1 MQTMEK
7 KQIILDYIENENHK
21 YLEISHQI
29 HQRPELGNEEI
40 FASRTLIEDLIA
52 HDFDVETDIA
62 GHATGFIARYDSGIE
77 GPTIGFLAEYDALPG
92 LGHACGHNIIG
103 TASVLAGTA
112 LKQVIDKIGGKI
124 IVLGCPAEEGGEN
137 GSAKA
142 TYVKAGVIDEL
153 DIALM
158 VHPGNETYR
167 TIDTLA
173 VDVLDIK
180 FYGKS
185 THASEN
191 ADEARNALDAMISYF
206 NGIAQLRQH
215 IKRRQRVH
223 GVILDGGKAANII
236 PDFTHARFYT
246 RATSRKELDVLTER
260 VGQIAKG
267 AALQTDCDFEF
278 GPIQNGVNEFIKTSK
293 LDDLFAKYA
302 TEMGEAVIDD
312 DFGYGST
319 DTGNVSHYI
328 PTIHPH
334 IKIGSRNLVG
344 HTHRFREAAGSTH
357 GDQALIRGAKILALM
372 GQELIENK
380 PLFEEIIEQYQ
391 YTKGHKK

>member
-1 MQTMEK
+1 MEN
-7 KQIILDYIENENHK
+7 KQIVLDYIENEKYK
-21 YLEISHQI
+21 YLEMSHQI

-40 FASRTLIEDLIA
+40 FASRTLTETLTQ
-52 HDFDVETDIA
+52 HGFEVETNIA
-62 GHATGFIARYDSGIE
+62 GHATGFIASYDSGQT
-77 GPTIGFLAEYDALPG
+77 GPTIGYLAEYDALPG

-103 TASVLAGTA
+103 TASTFAGIA
-112 LKQVIDKIGGKI
+112 LKQVIDKVGGKV

-142 TYVKAGVIDEL
+142 TYVKEGIIDDL

-167 TIDTLA
+167 TINTLA
-173 VDVLDIK
+173 VDVLDVK
-180 FYGKS
+180 FFGKS
-185 THASEN
+185 AHASEN
-191 ADEARNALDAMISYF
+191 ADEAKNALDAMISYF
-206 NGIAQLRQH
+206 NGVAQLRQH
-215 IKRRQRVH
+215 IKSSQGVH
-223 GVILDGGKAANII
+223 GVILDGGQAANII

-246 RATSRKELDVLTER
+246 RATSRHELDILTER

-267 AALQTDCDFEF
+267 AALQTGCDYEF
-278 GPIQNGVNEFIKTSK
+278 GPIQNGVNEFIKSSK

-319 DTGNVSHYI
+319 DTGNVSHVV

-344 HTHRFREAAGSTH
+344 HTHRFREAAASTH
-357 GDQALIRGAKILALM
+357 GDQALIRGAKILSLM
-372 GQELIENK
+372 GLELLTNQA
-380 PLFEEIIEQYQ
+380 LFDEIIEQHQ
-391 YTKGHKK
+391 FIKGHKK

>member
-1 MQTMEK
+1 MEN
-7 KQIILDYIENENHK
+7 KQIVLDYIENEKYK
-21 YLEISHQI
+21 YLEMSHQI

-40 FASRTLIEDLIA
+40 FASRTLTETLTQ
-52 HDFDVETDIA
+52 HGFEVETNIA
-62 GHATGFIARYDSGIE
+62 GHATGFIASYDSGQT
-77 GPTIGFLAEYDALPG
+77 GPTI
-92 LGHACGHNIIG
+92 GHACGHNIIG
-103 TASVLAGTA
+103 TASTFAGIA
-112 LKQVIDKIGGKI
+112 LKQVIDKVGGKV

-142 TYVKAGVIDEL
+142 TYVKEGIIDDL

-167 TIDTLA
+167 TINTLA
-173 VDVLDIK
+173 VDVLDVK
-180 FYGKS
+180 FFGKS
-185 THASEN
+185 AHASEN
-191 ADEARNALDAMISYF
+191 ADEAKNALDAMISYF
-206 NGIAQLRQH
+206 NGVAQLRQH
-215 IKRRQRVH
+215 IKSSQRVH
-223 GVILDGGKAANII
+223 GVILDGGQAANII

-246 RATSRKELDVLTER
+246 RATSRHELDILTER

-267 AALQTDCDFEF
+267 AALQTGCDYEF
-278 GPIQNGVNEFIKTSK
+278 GPIQNGVNEFIKSSK

-319 DTGNVSHYI
+319 DTGNVSHVV

-344 HTHRFREAAGSTH
+344 HTHRFREAAASTH
-357 GDQALIRGAKILALM
+357 GDQALIRGAKILSLM
-372 GQELIENK
+372 GLELLTNQA
-380 PLFEEIIEQYQ
+380 LFDEIIEQHQ
-391 YTKGHKK
+391 FIKGHKK

>member
-1 MQTMEK
+1 MEK

-112 LKQVIDKIGGKI
+112 LKQVIDKIVGKI

-319 DTGNVSHYI
+319 DTGNVSHCI

>member
-1 MQTMEK
+1 MEN
-7 KQIILDYIENENHK
+7 KQIVLDYIENEKYK
-21 YLEISHQI
+21 YLEMSHQI

-40 FASRTLIEDLIA
+40 FASRTLTETLTQ
-52 HDFDVETDIA
+52 HGFEVETNIA
-62 GHATGFIARYDSGIE
+62 GHATGFIASYDSGQT
-77 GPTIGFLAEYDALPG
+77 GPTIGYLAEYDALPG

-103 TASVLAGTA
+103 TASTFAGIA
-112 LKQVIDKIGGKI
+112 LKQVIDKVGGKV

-142 TYVKAGVIDEL
+142 TYVKEGIIDDL

-167 TIDTLA
+167 TINTLA
-173 VDVLDIK
+173 VDVLDVK
-180 FYGKS
+180 FFGKS
-185 THASEN
+185 AHASEN
-191 ADEARNALDAMISYF
+191 ADEAKNALDAMISHF
-206 NGIAQLRQH
+206 NGVAQLRQH
-215 IKRRQRVH
+215 IKSSQRVH
-223 GVILDGGKAANII
+223 GVILDGGQAANII

-246 RATSRKELDVLTER
+246 RATSRHELDILTER

-267 AALQTDCDFEF
+267 AALQTGCDYEF
-278 GPIQNGVNEFIKTSK
+278 GPIQNGVNEFIKSSK

-319 DTGNVSHYI
+319 DTGNVSHVV

-344 HTHRFREAAGSTH
+344 HTHRFREAAASTH
-357 GDQALIRGAKILALM
+357 GDQALIRGAKILSLM
-372 GQELIENK
+372 GLELLTNQA
-380 PLFEEIIEQYQ
+380 LFDEIIEQHQ
-391 YTKGHKK
+391 FIKGHKK

>member
-1 MQTMEK
+1 MEN
-7 KQIILDYIENENHK
+7 KQIVLDYIKNEKYK
-21 YLEISHQI
+21 YLEMSHQI

-40 FASRTLIEDLIA
+40 FASRTLTETLTQ
-52 HDFDVETDIA
+52 HGFEVETNIA
-62 GHATGFIARYDSGIE
+62 GHATGFIASYDSGQT
-77 GPTIGFLAEYDALPG
+77 GPTIGYLAEYDALPG

-103 TASVLAGTA
+103 TASTFAGIA
-112 LKQVIDKIGGKI
+112 LKQVIDKVGGKV

-142 TYVKAGVIDEL
+142 TYVKEGIIDDL

-167 TIDTLA
+167 TINTLA
-173 VDVLDIK
+173 VDVLDVK
-180 FYGKS
+180 FFGKS
-185 THASEN
+185 AHASEN
-191 ADEARNALDAMISYF
+191 ADEAKNALDAMISYF
-206 NGIAQLRQH
+206 NGVAQLRQH
-215 IKRRQRVH
+215 IKSSQRVH
-223 GVILDGGKAANII
+223 GVILDGGQAANII

-246 RATSRKELDVLTER
+246 RATSRHELDILTER

-267 AALQTDCDFEF
+267 AALQTGCDYEF
-278 GPIQNGVNEFIKTSK
+278 GPIQNGVNEFIKSSK

-319 DTGNVSHYI
+319 DTGNVSHVV

-344 HTHRFREAAGSTH
+344 HTHRFREAAASTH
-357 GDQALIRGAKILALM
+357 GDQALIRGAKILSLM
-372 GQELIENK
+372 GLELLTNQA
-380 PLFEEIIEQYQ
+380 LFDEIIEQHQ
-391 YTKGHKK
+391 FIKGHKK

>member
-1 MQTMEK
+1 MEN
-7 KQIILDYIENENHK
+7 KQIVLDYIENEKYK
-21 YLEISHQI
+21 YLEMSHQI

-40 FASRTLIEDLIA
+40 FASRTLTETLTQ
-52 HDFDVETDIA
+52 HGFEVETNIA
-62 GHATGFIARYDSGIE
+62 GHATGFIASYDSGQT
-77 GPTIGFLAEYDALPG
+77 GPTIGYLAEYDALPG

-103 TASVLAGTA
+103 TASTFAGIA
-112 LKQVIDKIGGKI
+112 LKQVIDKVGGKV

-142 TYVKAGVIDEL
+142 TYVKEGIIDDL

-167 TIDTLA
+167 TINTLA
-173 VDVLDIK
+173 VDVLDVK
-180 FYGKS
+180 FFGKS
-185 THASEN
+185 AHASEN
-191 ADEARNALDAMISYF
+191 ADEAKNALDAMISYF
-206 NGIAQLRQH
+206 NGVAQLRQH
-215 IKRRQRVH
+215 IKSSQRVH
-223 GVILDGGKAANII
+223 GVILDGGQAANII

-246 RATSRKELDVLTER
+246 RATSRHELDILTER

-267 AALQTDCDFEF
+267 AALQTGCDYEF
-278 GPIQNGVNEFIKTSK
+278 GPIQNGVNEFIKSSK

-319 DTGNVSHYI
+319 DTGNVSHVV
-328 PTIHPH
+328 PTMHPH

-344 HTHRFREAAGSTH
+344 HTHRFREAAASTH
-357 GDQALIRGAKILALM
+357 GDQALIRGAKILSLM
-372 GQELIENK
+372 GLELLTNQA
-380 PLFEEIIEQYQ
+380 LFDEIIEQHQ
-391 YTKGHKK
+391 FIKGHKK

>member
-1 MQTMEK
+1 MEN
-7 KQIILDYIENENHK
+7 KQIVLDYIENEKYK
-21 YLEISHQI
+21 YLEMSHQI

-40 FASRTLIEDLIA
+40 FASRTLTETLTQ
-52 HDFDVETDIA
+52 HGFEVETNIA
-62 GHATGFIARYDSGIE
+62 GHATGFIASYDSGQT
-77 GPTIGFLAEYDALPG
+77 GPTIGYLAEYDALPG

-103 TASVLAGTA
+103 TASTFAGIA
-112 LKQVIDKIGGKI
+112 LKQVIDKVGGKV

-142 TYVKAGVIDEL
+142 TYVKEGIIDDL

-167 TIDTLA
+167 TINTLA
-173 VDVLDIK
+173 VDVLDVK
-180 FYGKS
+180 FFGKS
-185 THASEN
+185 AHASEN
-191 ADEARNALDAMISYF
+191 ADEAKNALDAMISYF
-206 NGIAQLRQH
+206 NGVAQLRQH
-215 IKRRQRVH
+215 IKSSQRFH
-223 GVILDGGKAANII
+223 GVILDGGQAANII

-246 RATSRKELDVLTER
+246 RATSRHELDILTER

-267 AALQTDCDFEF
+267 AALQTGCDYEF
-278 GPIQNGVNEFIKTSK
+278 GPIQNGVNEFIKSSK

-319 DTGNVSHYI
+319 DTGNVSHVV

-344 HTHRFREAAGSTH
+344 HTHRFREAAASTH
-357 GDQALIRGAKILALM
+357 GDQALIRGAKILSLM
-372 GQELIENK
+372 GLELLTNQA
-380 PLFEEIIEQYQ
+380 LFDEIIEQHQ
-391 YTKGHKK
+391 FIKGHKK

>member
-1 MQTMEK
+1 MEN
-7 KQIILDYIENENHK
+7 KQIVLDYIENEKYK
-21 YLEISHQI
+21 YLEMSHQI

-40 FASRTLIEDLIA
+40 FASRTLTETLTQ
-52 HDFDVETDIA
+52 HGFEVETNIA
-62 GHATGFIARYDSGIE
+62 GHATGFIASYDSGQT
-77 GPTIGFLAEYDALPG
+77 GPTIGYLAEYDALPG

-103 TASVLAGTA
+103 TASTFAGIA
-112 LKQVIDKIGGKI
+112 LKQVIDKVGGKV

-142 TYVKAGVIDEL
+142 TYVKEGIIDDL

-167 TIDTLA
+167 TINTLA
-173 VDVLDIK
+173 VDVLDVK
-180 FYGKS
+180 FFGKS
-185 THASEN
+185 AHASEN
-191 ADEARNALDAMISYF
+191 ADEAKNALDAMISYF
-206 NGIAQLRQH
+206 NGVAQLRQH
-215 IKRRQRVH
+215 IKSSQRVH
-223 GVILDGGKAANII
+223 GVILDGGQAANII

-246 RATSRKELDVLTER
+246 RATSRHELDILTER

-267 AALQTDCDFEF
+267 AALQTGCDYEF
-278 GPIQNGVNEFIKTSK
+278 GPIQNGVNEFIKSSK
-293 LDDLFAKYA
+293 LDYLFAKYA

-319 DTGNVSHYI
+319 DTGNVSHVV

-344 HTHRFREAAGSTH
+344 HTHRFREAAASTH
-357 GDQALIRGAKILALM
+357 GDQALIRGAKILSLM
-372 GQELIENK
+372 GLELLTNQA
-380 PLFEEIIEQYQ
+380 LFDEIIEQHQ
-391 YTKGHKK
+391 FIKGHKK

>member
-1 MQTMEK
+1 MEN
-7 KQIILDYIENENHK
+7 KQIVLDYIENEKYK
-21 YLEISHQI
+21 YLEMSHQI

-40 FASRTLIEDLIA
+40 FASRTLTETLTQ
-52 HDFDVETDIA
+52 HGFEVETNIA
-62 GHATGFIARYDSGIE
+62 GHATGFIASYDSGQT
-77 GPTIGFLAEYDALPG
+77 GPTIGYLAEYDALPG

-103 TASVLAGTA
+103 TASTFAGIA
-112 LKQVIDKIGGKI
+112 LKQVIDKVGGKV
-124 IVLGCPAEEGGEN
+124 IVLGCPAEEGGEK

-142 TYVKAGVIDEL
+142 TYVKEGIIDDL

-167 TIDTLA
+167 TINTLA
-173 VDVLDIK
+173 VDVLDVK
-180 FYGKS
+180 FFGKS
-185 THASEN
+185 AHASEN
-191 ADEARNALDAMISYF
+191 ADEAKNALDAMISYF
-206 NGIAQLRQH
+206 NGVAQLRQH
-215 IKRRQRVH
+215 IKSSQRVH
-223 GVILDGGKAANII
+223 GVILDGGQAANII

-246 RATSRKELDVLTER
+246 RATSRHELDILTER

-267 AALQTDCDFEF
+267 AALQTGCDYEF
-278 GPIQNGVNEFIKTSK
+278 GPIQNGVNEFIKSSK

-319 DTGNVSHYI
+319 DTGNVSHVV

-344 HTHRFREAAGSTH
+344 HTHRFREAAASTH
-357 GDQALIRGAKILALM
+357 GDQALIRGAKILSLM
-372 GQELIENK
+372 GLELLTNQA
-380 PLFEEIIEQYQ
+380 LFDEIIEQHQ
-391 YTKGHKK
+391 FIKGHKK

>member
-1 MQTMEK
+1 MEN
-7 KQIILDYIENENHK
+7 KQNILDYIENEKNK
-21 YLEISHQI
+21 YIELSHQI

-40 FASRTLIEDLIA
+40 FASRTLIEQLNR
-52 HDFDVETDIA
+52 HNFEVETDIA
-62 GHATGFIARYDSGIE
+62 GHATGFIAKYDSSKP
-77 GPTIGFLAEYDALPG
+77 GPTIGYLAEYDALPG

-103 TASVLAGTA
+103 TASVLAGIA
-112 LKQVIDKIGGKI
+112 LKQVIDKVGGKV

-142 TYVKAGVIDEL
+142 SYVKEGIIDEL

-167 TIDTLA
+167 TINTLA

-191 ADEARNALDAMISYF
+191 AHEARNALDAMISYF
-206 NGIAQLRQH
+206 NGVAQLRQH
-215 IKRRQRVH
+215 IKKSQRVH

-246 RATSRKELDVLTER
+246 RATTRKDLDVLTER
-260 VGQIAKG
+260 VGQIARG
-267 AALQTDCDFEF
+267 AAIQTGCDYEF
-278 GPIQNGVNEFIKTSK
+278 GPIQNGVNEFVKTSK

-319 DTGNVSHYI
+319 DTGNVSHVV

-357 GDQALIRGAKILALM
+357 GDQALIRGAKILSLM
-372 GQELIENK
+372 GLELIEDSA
-380 PLFEEIIEQYQ
+380 LFKEIVEQHQ
-391 YTKGHKK
+391 FIKEHKK